1 MTEQTKD
8 LIVALDI
15 STSKVM
21 AMIAEVLPNQ
31 GFNVIGI
38 GHHPSRGMK
47 KGMVVNIEDTIQTIQ
62 YAIEEAELRAG
73 FSVRSVCTG
82 IAGSH
87 IHSFN
92 SSGMVAVKD
101 TEITQVD
108 IDRVLETARAVSI
121 PADQQILHVLP
132 QQFKVN
138 DQDDIRNPIGMTGMR
153 LEVKVHIITG
163 SVSAAQNI
171 VKCIRRCGLDVN
183 ELVLQPLASSMAV
196 LTQDERDIGVAL
208 VDIGGGTT
216 DIAVF
221 IDGAIRHT
229 AVIPIAGDQVTNDIA
244 MALRT
249 PTVEAEELKLRY
261 GVTKQMMVPPDS
273 MIEIPGVGDRVARRV
288 KRQSLAAVIEPRVEE
303 LFVLVQRN
311 LEEAGFSHLISS
323 GVVLTGGTSLLP
335 GMTEL
340 AEEVFMKPV
349 RIAQPAYDGN
359 LADIVCNP
367 RYATVVGLLIEVRK
381 QKGETSLGNA
391 RGNSRHPNIPST
403 KMSSHHQGHT
413 HVNDGSQ
420 KSILIKMKEWF
431 MKTF

>member
-1 MTEQTKD
+1 MNDTTKD

-15 STSKVM
+15 GTSKVV
-21 AMIAEVLPNQ
+21 AMIAEVLPNNA
-31 GFNVIGI
+31 FNVIGI
-38 GHHPSRGMK
+38 GHHPSRGMRR
-47 KGMVVNIEDTIQTIQ
+47 GMVVNIEETIQTIQ
-62 YAIEEAELRAG
+62 YAIKEAELRAG
-73 FSVRSVCTG
+73 FNVRSVCTG

-101 TEITQVD
+101 VEITQSD
-108 IDRVLETARAVSI
+108 IDRVLDTARAVSI

-132 QQFKVN
+132 QEYKVN
-138 DQDDIRNPIGMTGMR
+138 DQDGIRTPIGMTGMR

-171 VKCIRRCGLDVN
+171 VKCIRRCGLEVSD
-183 ELVLQPLASSMAV
+183 LRLQPLASAATT
-196 LTQDERDIGVAL
+196 LTQDEQEIGVAL

-221 IDGAIRHT
+221 TEGAIRHT

-249 PTVEAEELKLRY
+249 PTIEAEELKLRY
-261 GVTKQMMVPPDS
+261 GVAKQGMVPS
-273 MIEIPGVGDRVARRV
+273 ESVIEIPGVGDRAARRV
-288 KRQSLAAVIEPRVEE
+288 KRQSLAAVIEPRLEE

-311 LEEAGFSHLISS
+311 LQEAGFDHLIAS

-340 AEEVFMKPV
+340 AVEVFMKPV
-349 RIAQPAYDGN
+349 RIAQPIYEGN
-359 LADIVCNP
+359 LADLVCNP
-367 RYATVVGLLIEVRK
+367 RYSTVMGLLMAAREK
-381 QKGETSLGNA
+381 KGEIATGHADGHEVGSSMGGFGRKKKTEGSGN
-391 RGNSRHPNIPST
+391 
-403 KMSSHHQGHT
+403 
-413 HVNDGSQ
+413 VGSG
-420 KSILIKMKEWF
+420 KSVFKAMRDWF
-431 MKTF
+431 VKTF

>member
-15 STSKVM
+15 GTSKVV
-21 AMIAEVLPNQ
+21 AMIAQVLPNQ
-31 GFNVIGI
+31 GFTVIGI

-73 FSVRSVCTG
+73 FSVRNVCTG

-101 TEITQVD
+101 TEITKVD
-108 IDRVLETARAVSI
+108 IERVLETARAVSI
-121 PADQQILHVLP
+121 PADQQVLHVLP
-132 QQFKVN
+132 QQYKVN
-138 DQDDIRNPIGMTGMR
+138 DQDDIRDPIGMTGMR

-171 VKCIRRCGLDVN
+171 VKCIRRCGLDVS

-196 LTQDERDIGVAL
+196 LTQDEREIGVAL

-249 PTVEAEELKLRY
+249 PTTEAEELKLRY
-261 GVTKQMMVPPDS
+261 GVTKQMMVPADS
-273 MIEIPGVGDRVARRV
+273 IIEIPGVGDRVARRV

-303 LFVLVQRN
+303 LLALVQRN
-311 LEEAGFSHLISS
+311 LEEAGFAHLISS

-359 LADIVCNP
+359 LSDIVCNP
-367 RYATVVGLLIEVRK
+367 RYATVVGLLMEARK
-381 QKGETSLGNA
+381 QKSEVVANHTRNPRQSTGAHNGKQEA
-391 RGNSRHPNIPST
+391 IRPSV
-403 KMSSHHQGHT
+403 M
-413 HVNDGSQ
+413 DGSQ